1 VFRRIEITNNNTGD
15 SKARKRGSTEKTCFL
30 SRAFFFFSFFLPSP
44 PGIIF
49 SSRESNEIIIDC
61 CPSRVILIANLILG
75 RIAARYFQRI
85 ARISELSNRS
95 LDVSGGQ
102 SSSTG
107 RARIECHI
115 GIAIGTESESAL
127 KVVAAPLLSLFLSL
141 SSGGRGS
148 IARASSSLRAPP
160 HVRKWRRAIAFLGGI
175 PSQQPRHRWQRKFSS
190 MAVCLLLVPHF
201 TSTRLPP
208 RTCRCIL
215 SSHRIAPAPRRR
227 SFYKREA
234 YPSPT
239 PFSLLP
245 PPASRILT
253 RRAKRVNSPRID
265 IGA

>member
-127 KVVAAPLLSLFLSL
+127 KVVAAPLLSLSLSL
-141 SSGGRGS
+141 SLPADEGASREHRHRYVRRRTCANGDARSLSSAEFQVSSRATVGNGS
-148 IARASSSLRAPP
+148 SPRWLFACSSSRTLPLRDF
-160 HVRKWRRAIAFLGGI
+160 RRGRADA
-175 PSQQPRHRWQRKFSS
+175 
-190 MAVCLLLVPHF
+190 
-201 TSTRLPP
+201 
-208 RTCRCIL
+208 
-215 SSHRIAPAPRRR
+215 SSHRIALRPHRGDAPFINGRLTPPLP
-227 SFYKREA
+227 
-234 YPSPT
+234 PSP
-239 PFSLLP
+239 FSP
-245 PPASRILT
+245 PPPPVS
-253 RRAKRVNSPRID
+253 
-265 IGA
+265 

>member
-115 GIAIGTESESAL
+115 GS
-127 KVVAAPLLSLFLSL
+127 LSLSLSL

-239 PFSLLP
+239 PFSP
-245 PPASRILT
+245 PPPPVS
-253 RRAKRVNSPRID
+253 
-265 IGA
+265 